1 MKNTCIVGAQ
11 WGDEGKGKITDVLAE
26 QADIVA
32 RYSGGNNAGHT
43 IVIDDQKIKLHHI
56 PSGIL
61 HKKIKCIL
69 GNGMVIN
76 LPDLK
81 DEVEGLH
88 KINVSTDNLYISQ
101 NAHLIMPYHIMIDG
115 AQEEIRGKNK
125 IGTTK
130 KGIGPAYTDKAARI
144 GIRMID
150 LEDKQVFKNKL
161 EYHFKEKAEF
171 ITAGTSVQETFEKF
185 LSLYEYFKEKTTDT
199 SLFLYNE
206 LSNGKKALFEGAQ
219 GALLDLDLGT
229 YPFVTSAS
237 TTSGGVGTGLGIP
250 SAFVE
255 KVIGVA
261 KAYTT
266 RVGTGPFPTEDTNE
280 VGKLLLDVGA
290 EYGTTTGRARR
301 CGYLD
306 LVILKYAKR
315 INGLN
320 AIAVT
325 KLDVLTN
332 IKTIK
337 VATAYKHK
345 NKTIKDFPQNQN
357 ILAECVPIYQELPCW
372 TEDISS
378 CLTYDELPKNAK
390 KYVEFMENSLDIP
403 VSYVSVGPGRA
414 QTIKK

>member
-43 IVIDDQKIKLHHI
+43 IVIDDQTIKLHHI

-76 LPDLK
+76 LSDLK
-81 DEVEGLH
+81 DEVEGLR
-88 KINVSTDNLYISQ
+88 KIGVSTDNLYISE
-101 NAHLIMPYHIMIDG
+101 NAHLIMPYHIMVDG
-115 AQEEIRGKNK
+115 AQEEMRGKNK

-130 KGIGPAYTDKAARI
+130 KGIGPAYTDKAARV
-144 GIRMID
+144 GIRVID

-161 EYHFKEKAEF
+161 EYHFKEKAQF
-171 ITAGTSVQETFEKF
+171 ITSGASVQETFEKY
-185 LSLYEYFKEKTTDT
+185 LSLYEYFKERVTDT

-206 LSNGKKALFEGAQ
+206 LSKGKKALFEGAQ

-250 SAFVE
+250 SQYVE

-266 RVGTGPFPTEDTNE
+266 RVGTGPFPTEDINE
-280 VGKLLLDVGA
+280 VGKILLSMGA

-320 AIAVT
+320 AIAIT

-345 NKTIKDFPQNQN
+345 NKIIKDFPQNQN
-357 ILAECVPIYQELPCW
+357 ILAECAPVYQELPGW
-372 TEDISS
+372 TQDLSS
-378 CLTYDELPKNAK
+378 CITYDELPKNAK
-390 KYVEFMENSLDIP
+390 KYVEFMENNLDIP
-403 VSYVSVGPGRA
+403 VEYVSVGPGRN
-414 QTIKK
+414 QTIRK

>member
-32 RYSGGNNAGHT
+32 RFSGGNNAGHT
-43 IVIDDQKIKLHHI
+43 IVIANQKIKLHHI

-76 LPDLK
+76 LSDLK
-81 DEVEGLH
+81 DEVDGLH
-88 KINVSTDNLYISQ
+88 KIGTSTDNLYISQ
-101 NAHLIMPYHIMIDG
+101 NAHLIMPYHIMVDS
-115 AQEEIRGKNK
+115 AQETLRGKNK

-130 KGIGPAYTDKAARI
+130 KGIGPAYTDKAARV
-144 GIRMID
+144 GIRVID
-150 LEDKQVFKNKL
+150 LEDKEVFKKKL

-171 ITAGTSVQETFEKF
+171 ITAGTTVREIFEKY
-185 LSLYEYFKEKTTDT
+185 LSLYEYFKEKITDT
-199 SLFLYNE
+199 SLFLYDE
-206 LSNGKKALFEGAQ
+206 LTKGKKALFEGAQ

-237 TTSGGVGTGLGIP
+237 TTSGGVATGLGIP
-250 SAFVE
+250 SFFVE
-255 KVIGVA
+255 KVIGIA

-266 RVGTGPFPTEDTNE
+266 RVGTGPFPTEEVNE

-320 AIAVT
+320 CLAVT

-337 VATAYKHK
+337 VATAYKYK

-357 ILAECVPIYQELPCW
+357 TLAECVPVYQELPGW
-372 TEDISS
+372 TQDLSS

-390 KYVEFMENSLDIP
+390 KYIEFMENSLDLP
-403 VSYVSVGPGRA
+403 VEYVSVGQERA